1 MQRIPESSCV
11 RKEIVDID
19 FLLTSRNADRK
30 IMQSIRI
37 MGRPEHENKE
47 VEPVEPVQMNICQ
60 GNTYRKDLTWLHFN
74 NKPAGSKEATSEG
87 STVLHIHFCSLSN
100 NSKKQLGIP
109 AQTWLFHAWSYDRFT
124 EIQSNLRRKKLH
136 RTNQGSNLEEKI
148 NPSILKEY
156 FFSRT
161 EPFIFTLIAPVLL
174 EQSNKTSWFF
184 PALKST
190 SHFLP
195 QSTVSHRSASSS
207 ETNSSCCHRSD
218 VWSHLEQRVVSSA

>member
-1 MQRIPESSCV
+1 MSVNSRLKAAKIIGQRKAFYMQRIPESSCV

-109 AQTWLFHAWSYDRFT
+109 AQT
-124 EIQSNLRRKKLH
+124 
-136 RTNQGSNLEEKI
+136 
-148 NPSILKEY
+148 
-156 FFSRT
+156 
-161 EPFIFTLIAPVLL
+161 
-174 EQSNKTSWFF
+174 
-184 PALKST
+184 
-190 SHFLP
+190 
-195 QSTVSHRSASSS
+195 
-207 ETNSSCCHRSD
+207 
-218 VWSHLEQRVVSSA
+218 